1 MKFAPQNLSPF
12 HNDIL
17 QETLLGRLC
26 GQPELFRDRYLIL
39 RMLGRGGFGATFLAR
54 DALLPGQPLC
64 AIKLLCP
71 RISEIDALET
81 ARRRFRREAKTLSAL
96 GSHSQIPRLLDYFT
110 IGEDFYLVQEYIRG
124 MTLARLVRRYGPQ
137 SELVVTRFLREML
150 VLLQYVHNTG
160 VIHRDIKPQN
170 IIRCQDDGRL
180 VLIDFGAV
188 KEQLVEALGF
198 SSKNITTHFVGTV
211 GFAPPEQ
218 YTLRPVFAS
227 DIYALGV
234 TSLYLLTGKA
244 PLDFSSDRAGVLQ
257 WRERVQ
263 VSNGFALILDKMLQP
278 SLQERYQLVLPIIKA
293 LDRAKA
299 QADLSDCMSLQ
310 SGTTPST
317 PLDSPDEENNPRRPS
332 SITKTAKAIRD
343 WKQRQ
348 EKKRKKSHRD
358 RSDSLA

>member
-1 MKFAPQNLSPF
+1 MKFAPQNLSSF

-26 GQPELFRDRYLIL
+26 NTPELFRDRYSIV
-39 RMLGRGGFGATFLAR
+39 RMIGRGGFGATFLAR
-54 DALLPGQPLC
+54 DTLLPGQPLC

-71 RISEIDALET
+71 RISEMNALDT
-81 ARRRFRREAKTLSAL
+81 ARRRFRREAKTLGAL
-96 GSHSQIPRLLDYFT
+96 GSHSQIPQLLEYFT
-110 IGEDFYLVQEYIRG
+110 LGEDFYLVQEYIRG

-150 VLLQYVHNTG
+150 VLLQYVHSTG

-234 TSLYLLTGKA
+234 TTLYLLTGKA
-244 PLDFSSDRAGVLQ
+244 PLDFQNDRSGTLQ
-257 WRERVQ
+257 WREKVQ
-263 VSNGFALILDKMLQP
+263 VSKPLGRILDKMLQP
-278 SLQERYQLVLPIIKA
+278 SLQERYQLVLPILKA
-293 LDRAKA
+293 LDV
-299 QADLSDCMSLQ
+299 DISHSNLSDCMSAQENPTTTKQ
-310 SGTTPST
+310 SSQF
-317 PLDSPDEENNPRRPS
+317 ENPPPRRPS

-348 EKKRKKSHRD
+348 ESKRTN
-358 RSDSLA
+358 RSDSSA

>member
-1 MKFAPQNLSPF
+1 MKFAPQNLSSF

-26 GQPELFRDRYLIL
+26 NTPELFRDRYLIL
-39 RMLGRGGFGATFLAR
+39 RMIGRGGFGATFLAR
-54 DALLPGQPLC
+54 DTALPGQPLC

-71 RISEIDALET
+71 RISEQDALDT
-81 ARRRFRREAKTLSAL
+81 ARRRFRREAKTLAAL

-110 IGEDFYLVQEYIRG
+110 LGEDFYLVQEYIRG

-137 SELVVTRFLREML
+137 SELAVTRFLREML
-150 VLLQYVHNTG
+150 VLLQYVHSNG

-188 KEQLVEALGF
+188 KEQLVQALGF

-227 DIYALGV
+227 DIFALGV
-234 TSLYLLTGKA
+234 TTLYLLTGKA
-244 PLDFSSDRAGVLQ
+244 PLDFKSDRAGLLQ
-257 WRERVQ
+257 WREKVQ
-263 VSNGFALILDKMLQP
+263 VSKPLGRILDKMLQP
-278 SLQERYQLVLPIIKA
+278 SLPDRYQLVLPILKT
-293 LDRAKA
+293 LDV
-299 QADLSDCMSLQ
+299 DISHSNLSDCMSAQ
-310 SGTTPST
+310 GNSTTPS
-317 PLDSPDEENNPRRPS
+317 PADSDSPPPRRPS

-348 EKKRKKSHRD
+348 ESKRKN
-358 RSDSLA
+358 RSDSSA